1 MIMSV
6 NNNPIVTNRLCPI
19 NIEFLYKLNKNKNR
33 SNAIG
38 KKLPKTMYL
47 KSALKSLNIYLNKK
61 IEILEVQII
70 IVHLMPDLLADLHV
84 Y

>member
-1 MIMSV
+1 MSL
-6 NNNPIVTNRLCPI
+6 NNNPIVTNRLWPI
-19 NIEFLYKLNKNKNR
+19 DIGLLYKFIKNKDL
-33 SNAIG
+33 SNKIG
-38 KKLPKTMYL
+38 KKLPKIMYL

-61 IEILEVQII
+61 IEIVEVQTI